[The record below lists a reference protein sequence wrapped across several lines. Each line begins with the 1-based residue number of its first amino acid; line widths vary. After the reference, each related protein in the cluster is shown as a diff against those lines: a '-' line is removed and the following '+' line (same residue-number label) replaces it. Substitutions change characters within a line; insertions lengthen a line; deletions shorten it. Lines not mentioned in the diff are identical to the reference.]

1 MPAFAPRPTFNTW
14 DRQQQIGIALDRPF
28 TFGEAVGENF
38 VQGILDSFGLGT
50 VVRENMV
57 PELAD
62 GRPYTRA
69 GLGIRLRTQEEL
81 ERTSLSRA
89 ITKEQYEAS
98 PNFRTDVPWEQGMTD
113 ERAAALASLYDKK
126 KVREFFSQK
135 QPIAMF
141 LGQLG
146 GQALDPVNYV
156 PVFSDGVRAAAVAR
170 MGSITGRA
178 MLSASEAAINT
189 AAFGVATREARAKYG
204 DNVSWEAMTT
214 EIAMSAII
222 GGLFGAGVGVIAR
235 GADKRAMALNRVQP
249 RLETLGNVMQARAA
263 INDAVAG
270 LVDNAEVRLNP
281 NSVGVI
287 ERMADQVVERTS
299 GLKALRDETAAVTG
313 SRPGEVVISPS
324 GTRVQVRPEVV
335 EASTLIRATGALQ
348 VRDRTSATSDAQVE
362 DIAINLDPARLMPNV
377 DASQGSPLVGADN
390 IVDSGNGRVMA
401 IKRAYEAYPDKAEA
415 YRAAL
420 IEAGYADAA
429 GMQQPVLISRRVTD
443 LSETARA
450 QFNAEVNGPTTAR
463 LSAVELAAMDREALS
478 DMVMQALDDAAPVT
492 AASNRA
498 FVQRFLA
505 SLPQNERSALLDRGG
520 ALNADGAR
528 RIENALVARAYG
540 DQDVGVVRR
549 FAEATD
555 DNTRA
560 IVGALS
566 DVAGTWSKMRDAVKS
581 QEISA
586 EFDLTPELTQALRLL
601 GRWRE
606 QAATEKRPVANVISE
621 GLAQLD
627 LLSGEVS
634 PEAKTF
640 IGMFY
645 TNDGYTRAV
654 GRDTLAARLRTVAE
668 STIELGRPS
677 LFGDT
682 MIPTK
687 GEVLTNAQREQADA
701 FAADGLEP
709 RAQEDSGA
717 GEGRAPEGAGSAGG
731 QGAGS
736 IAAVMSDRFAAA
748 GRPADEA
755 AAAGQIV
762 DAFYT
767 TLAGRLGITPDE
779 LTRRFGLPDVVR
791 GGELSPADM
800 AQMGLDI
807 YRDVGSARL
816 QFDDEVQAQVF
827 DLGERVAK
835 ANRVTSV
842 RAFDD
847 EAPAKLKISD
857 ADKAEAQRLFDEM
870 RPFLDAGDEPLATVD
885 DFVRLAVQH
894 WGRAMEEG
902 RGASGTREVSTL
914 IYADQQRGWNQHVMR
929 KIREE
934 VLADQAAGRE
944 SRIKVKPKQLEL
956 FQVSREQAMRIL
968 NVKTEMPSAPEFSA
982 AVRGTPGAEVT
993 PDGLVIDLVRYQK
1006 PEQTGDESVR
1016 TGVFYLP
1023 AGSSNAKFYRKPV
1036 PGQPYGGSVEV
1047 RGKTLIKRPI
1057 FVKGATGGKA
1067 PEAAFDAIKGKG
1079 AFAKLERE
1087 IMSAISGPANIREE
1101 LVYRVLDENG
1111 ADGNM
1116 AWQII
1121 QNSQKGNQLRYALQE
1136 NIIAHAVRDAG
1147 YDAVLGYSKGRA
1159 GRGEFISEVFDVREV
1174 DYPVPGGG
1182 EARLHPSFEMNQS
1195 APASRTDTPEFK
1207 AWFGDSKVVDAE
1219 GKPLVVYRGMT
1230 QAPDGGAFRVRRE
1243 GGTFGDGIY
1252 LTADRATAEFWAN
1265 PDEGNAPGV
1274 VFEVYVSI
1282 RNPAPEDVA
1291 ARIEAEATVQRKS
1304 TIPMLEAMGY
1314 DGIIADGEIVAFRP
1328 EQIKSVNNRGTWDA
1342 SDLRLLFQPAYHGTP
1357 HIFDRFRWDDT
1368 TRGKGEGAQAFGDGL
1383 YFAGSK
1389 EVAEYYRNALAGVG
1403 FKTKDGRVLSRGD
1416 ADNAIAAAAKEAA
1429 PTLDEN
1435 AAQGIAFNV
1444 SGRLAKGQPL
1454 VPEDGRLAN
1463 APADYRAGYE
1473 AAVLAVDGW
1482 TPEKAGRLYKVDIPH
1497 DDELMVWDKPLSEQ
1511 PAKVREA
1518 IERMANNHPPEVS
1531 EAHWRNAIH
1540 DATYLE
1546 RMEPNQNFG
1555 EALHMKFADLA
1566 WRLEQE
1572 TGEPVNIKAQAS
1584 KWIKDAGI
1592 PGHRFLD
1599 GNSRDGGEGSYN
1611 YVIYDDSRVNIVDF
1625 EQPGARGAISL
1636 DSRTIRLFDAADA
1649 STALHESAHWFLG
1662 MYRQIAD
1669 AADAPAE
1676 VLADWAKVKGWWG
1689 ENADAVASDA
1699 NASGRAE
1706 GVTGD
1711 DVRAV
1716 LATGTSGDKAKDLAI
1731 DVGLHE
1737 QWARAFEAYLREGEA
1752 PSAGL
1757 RGIFEQF
1764 KRWLLD
1770 LYRSATDLNINLSD
1784 EMKGVFGRMLA
1795 GEVPDNTASIAT
1807 GFPPP
1812 AVQAKVQRANEF
1824 VASQPARSLDDTYA
1838 VIGAYQDDLDVFGQA
1853 IARERGATWRNPGLK
1868 AKEGAAEK
1876 MVRKGY
1882 ETTAELT
1889 DLVRGGFEVRTPGD
1903 ADAIVDGLRQR
1914 YSDILDEGW
1923 RMTAVNYFDRKVLVR
1938 FDDGTIGEVQFWHPK
1953 MFDTKE
1959 TRGHLLYEEARKL
1972 EAVDPTSPRL
1982 EALFAEQRA
1991 LYAAALPSADPAWSP
2006 VINGLLGK
2014 SAAPGNATRNAASLM
2029 GSPESMISTREAEAQ
2044 PLLDLGTNQPLP
2056 STMAAGRPSQ
2066 LNSDVSMGTPRR
2078 PLAAIDATEPAPD
2091 PVPDGLVEAE
2101 ARVGKGEDIRQIAE
2115 VHGVKEDGSFVEQLE
2130 LDQMREEG
2138 KLTPEDE
2145 AELEAAEQLYADADA
2160 WAKSLEVAG
2169 RCMV

>member
-214 EIAMSAII
+214 EIAMSAVI

-348 VRDRTSATSDAQVE
+348 VRDRTSAASDAQVE

-606 QAATEKRPVANVISE
+606 QAASEKRPVANVISE

-645 TNDGYTRAV
+645 TDDGYTRAV

-717 GEGRAPEGAGSAGG
+717 GEGRAPEGAGGAGG
-731 QGAGS
+731 QGA
-736 IAAVMSDRFAAA
+736 A
-748 GRPADEA
+748 
-755 AAAGQIV
+755 
-762 DAFYT
+762 
-767 TLAGRLGITPDE
+767 
-779 LTRRFGLPDVVR
+779 
-791 GGELSPADM
+791 
-800 AQMGLDI
+800 
-807 YRDVGSARL
+807 
-816 QFDDEVQAQVF
+816 
-827 DLGERVAK
+827 
-835 ANRVTSV
+835 
-842 RAFDD
+842 
-847 EAPAKLKISD
+847 
-857 ADKAEAQRLFDEM
+857 
-870 RPFLDAGDEPLATVD
+870 
-885 DFVRLAVQH
+885 
-894 WGRAMEEG
+894 
-902 RGASGTREVSTL
+902 
-914 IYADQQRGWNQHVMR
+914 
-929 KIREE
+929 
-934 VLADQAAGRE
+934 
-944 SRIKVKPKQLEL
+944 
-956 FQVSREQAMRIL
+956 
-968 NVKTEMPSAPEFSA
+968 
-982 AVRGTPGAEVT
+982 
-993 PDGLVIDLVRYQK
+993 
-1006 PEQTGDESVR
+1006 
-1016 TGVFYLP
+1016 
-1023 AGSSNAKFYRKPV
+1023 
-1036 PGQPYGGSVEV
+1036 
-1047 RGKTLIKRPI
+1047 
-1057 FVKGATGGKA
+1057 
-1067 PEAAFDAIKGKG
+1067 
-1079 AFAKLERE
+1079 
-1087 IMSAISGPANIREE
+1087 
-1101 LVYRVLDENG
+1101 
-1111 ADGNM
+1111 
-1116 AWQII
+1116 
-1121 QNSQKGNQLRYALQE
+1121 
-1136 NIIAHAVRDAG
+1136 
-1147 YDAVLGYSKGRA
+1147 
-1159 GRGEFISEVFDVREV
+1159 
-1174 DYPVPGGG
+1174 
-1182 EARLHPSFEMNQS
+1182 
-1195 APASRTDTPEFK
+1195 
-1207 AWFGDSKVVDAE
+1207 
-1219 GKPLVVYRGMT
+1219 
-1230 QAPDGGAFRVRRE
+1230 
-1243 GGTFGDGIY
+1243 
-1252 LTADRATAEFWAN
+1252 
-1265 PDEGNAPGV
+1265 
-1274 VFEVYVSI
+1274 
-1282 RNPAPEDVA
+1282 
-1291 ARIEAEATVQRKS
+1291 
-1304 TIPMLEAMGY
+1304 
-1314 DGIIADGEIVAFRP
+1314 
-1328 EQIKSVNNRGTWDA
+1328 
-1342 SDLRLLFQPAYHGTP
+1342 
-1357 HIFDRFRWDDT
+1357 
-1368 TRGKGEGAQAFGDGL
+1368 
-1383 YFAGSK
+1383 
-1389 EVAEYYRNALAGVG
+1389 
-1403 FKTKDGRVLSRGD
+1403 
-1416 ADNAIAAAAKEAA
+1416 
-1429 PTLDEN
+1429 
-1435 AAQGIAFNV
+1435 
-1444 SGRLAKGQPL
+1444 
-1454 VPEDGRLAN
+1454 
-1463 APADYRAGYE
+1463 
-1473 AAVLAVDGW
+1473 
-1482 TPEKAGRLYKVDIPH
+1482 
-1497 DDELMVWDKPLSEQ
+1497 
-1511 PAKVREA
+1511 
-1518 IERMANNHPPEVS
+1518 
-1531 EAHWRNAIH
+1531 
-1540 DATYLE
+1540 
-1546 RMEPNQNFG
+1546 
-1555 EALHMKFADLA
+1555 
-1566 WRLEQE
+1566 
-1572 TGEPVNIKAQAS
+1572 
-1584 KWIKDAGI
+1584 
-1592 PGHRFLD
+1592 
-1599 GNSRDGGEGSYN
+1599 
-1611 YVIYDDSRVNIVDF
+1611 
-1625 EQPGARGAISL
+1625 
-1636 DSRTIRLFDAADA
+1636 
-1649 STALHESAHWFLG
+1649 
-1662 MYRQIAD
+1662 
-1669 AADAPAE
+1669 
-1676 VLADWAKVKGWWG
+1676 
-1689 ENADAVASDA
+1689 
-1699 NASGRAE
+1699 
-1706 GVTGD
+1706 
-1711 DVRAV
+1711 
-1716 LATGTSGDKAKDLAI
+1716 
-1731 DVGLHE
+1731 
-1737 QWARAFEAYLREGEA
+1737 
-1752 PSAGL
+1752 
-1757 RGIFEQF
+1757 
-1764 KRWLLD
+1764 
-1770 LYRSATDLNINLSD
+1770 
-1784 EMKGVFGRMLA
+1784 
-1795 GEVPDNTASIAT
+1795 DNTAGIASA
-1807 GFPPP
+1807 FPPP
-1812 AVQAKVQRANEF
+1812 AVAEKVQRANEF
-1824 VASQPARSLDDTYA
+1824 VTSQPARSLDDTYA

-2160 WAKSLEVAG
+2160 WARSLEVAG
-2169 RCMV
+2169 RCMI